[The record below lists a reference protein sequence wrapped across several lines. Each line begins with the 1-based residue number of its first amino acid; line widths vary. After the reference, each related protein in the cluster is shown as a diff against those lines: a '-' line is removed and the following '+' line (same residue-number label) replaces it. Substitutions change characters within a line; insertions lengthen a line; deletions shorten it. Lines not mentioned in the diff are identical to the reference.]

1 MLNSDSDKTV
11 YEDKDEAK
19 ELPSSIKQVSVMAG
33 KGGWSP
39 LYIAQQT
46 SLESFT
52 PGINPLVN
60 AAAHLLMEIV
70 ALRSSGRGEAVQT
83 VEVDQGEK
91 DDPALETLRARL
103 EAEIRGFESQAL
115 ASEIDN
121 SQALAARYV
130 LCTTLDESVSTSPQG
145 AGGGWSSKALLS
157 TFHNETWGGEK
168 FFLILDRCMQQPA
181 RNLYLLELLYLL
193 LSLGF
198 EGRYKLKSRGPIE
211 LETLR
216 ERIYRQVRLLR
227 GEVSPDL
234 SKKLPEGRYKNRIY
248 AHIPAWILTVFF
260 LCCLS
265 VSFWGFTHA
274 LDTRAEPLL
283 QKFATLSSKG
293 VSD

>member
-1 MLNSDSDKTV
+1 
-11 YEDKDEAK
+11 
-19 ELPSSIKQVSVMAG
+19 MAG
-33 KGGWSP
+33 KKGWSP

-70 ALRSSGRGEAVQT
+70 VLRSSGDGEDIQAF
-83 VEVDQGEK
+83 ENNQGEK
-91 DDPALETLRARL
+91 DDPILESLRARL
-103 EAEIRGFESQAL
+103 EAEIRGFESQAM

-130 LCTTLDESVSTSPQG
+130 LCTALDESVSTSPKG
-145 AGGGWSSKALLS
+145 AGGGWSCKALLS
-157 TFHNETWGGEK
+157 TFHNETRGGEK

-216 ERIYRQVRLLR
+216 ERIFRQIRLLR
-227 GEVSPDL
+227 GEASPDL
-234 SKKLPEGRYKNRIY
+234 SKKLIEGRYKNRIY
-248 AHIPAWILTVFF
+248 APIPAWILTVFF

-265 VSFWGFTHA
+265 ISFWGFSYA
-274 LDTRAEPLL
+274 LDTRVVPLL